1 MALLELT
8 CPLDSEH
15 HIQEARS
22 RKQNKTELLSEFDRL
37 QIPNYYETVEISV
50 LGHYL
55 PSSIHALKSFI
66 DFTQPSIA
74 TKSNIRQTL
83 DRAALHAHNEFFWL
97 GTAVSGLF
105 KFVTTNHFFCFL
117 YVCMF
122 VSFVLV
128 VTLPCSHRS
137 FTTI

>member
-8 CPLDSEH
+8 FPLDFKH

-22 RKQNKTELLSEFDRL
+22 RKQNKTEYLQLLSEFDHL
-37 QIPNYYETVEISV
+37 QIPNCYEAIEISV

-55 PSSIHALKSFI
+55 PSSIHALKSFV

-83 DRAALHAHNEFFWL
+83 DRAAN
-97 GTAVSGLF
+97 TCITCSQRI
-105 KFVTTNHFFCFL
+105 FL
-117 YVCMF
+117 ARN
-122 VSFVLV
+122 
-128 VTLPCSHRS
+128 CSEWS
-137 FTTI
+137 P